1 MKRSALFVSVA
12 ASFIA
17 LAALI
22 LLVYGVFIE
31 PYSITVKHV
40 VVKDSR
46 LARAW
51 GNIKIAQLSDLHI
64 TDPDKRQNRVRALLT
79 ALQPDII
86 VITGD
91 IAQWNMDPSGAV
103 SFIESLHAP
112 LGVFCVMGDAD
123 FSSRR
128 KHCLFCHP
136 AGNVHVLRTHPALLR
151 DEIRCVNLDQG
162 REMMIAGVA
171 PQGDWAGEHDF
182 PQKLLETPGEPVLVL
197 SHFSGRFNEIKPV
210 RPVLWLSGDTHGGQ
224 IMMPDFFWK
233 FVHKKPDPRHMA
245 GLFHEGAHKWL
256 YVNQGIGT
264 TEHVPVRIGVPPEI
278 TIFSFSS
285 DSPDSSEK

>member
-1 MKRSALFVSVA
+1 MKRSALFASLIVSGV
-12 ASFIA
+12 
-17 LAALI
+17 LI
-22 LLVYGVFIE
+22 LLGYGVLVE

-40 VVKDSR
+40 VINDSS

-64 TDPDKRQNRVRALLT
+64 TDSDRRQDRVRALL
-79 ALQPDII
+79 AGLRPDII
-86 VITGD
+86 IITGD
-91 IAQWNMDPSGAV
+91 IAQWNTDPSGAI
-103 SFIESLHAP
+103 SFIESLDAP
-112 LGVFCVMGDAD
+112 LGVFSVMGDAD

-136 AGNVHVLRTHPALLR
+136 GGNVHVLRTHPVLLR
-151 DEIRCVNLDQG
+151 DETRRIRLG
-162 REMMIAGVA
+162 RGKEMIVAGVA

-182 PQKLLETPGEPVLVL
+182 PQRLLETPGEPVLVL
-197 SHFSGRFNEIKPV
+197 SHFSGRFNEIQPA
-210 RPVLWLSGDTHGGQ
+210 RPVFWLSGDTHGGQ
-224 IMMPDFFWK
+224 ILMPDLFWK

-245 GLFHEGAHKWL
+245 GLFHEGVHKWL

-278 TIFSFSS
+278 TIFTFGS
-285 DSPDSSEK
+285 DSSET